1 MNTSAVNFEHGLK
14 RARNAV
20 CSIEKYSSSPNAPII
35 DVIVA
40 KIAKNLKKLFEVMLL
55 CATWLIEKQ
64 IGIDIHDVV
73 FIVDSMRWSIMG
85 KVHAIN
91 DLLDMS
97 LPRMVGMN
105 VDFTTL
111 DFEKIACLASF
122 DFKLAEFERDIRFN
136 IDSSTRPSENYDG
149 FRLK

>member
-1 MNTSAVNFEHGLK
+1 MNTSAVNFEQGLK

-20 CSIEKYSSSPNAPII
+20 CSIDKCSSSSNAPII

-40 KIAKNLKKLFEVMLL
+40 KIAKNLKKPFEVLLL
-55 CATWLIEKQ
+55 CARWLIEKQ
-64 IGIDIHDVV
+64 IGIDIHDVI

-85 KVHAIN
+85 QVHAIN

-97 LPRMVGMN
+97 LPQMVGMN
-105 VDFTTL
+105 VDFIAL
-111 DFEKIACLASF
+111 DFEKIVCLASF

-136 IDSSTRPSENYDG
+136 IDSSTRPSGNYDG
-149 FRLK
+149 FRLQ